1 MESKVYTYEDQEVTV
16 LSCLDENNVRF
27 YYLITFLAIFGL
39 KNQRSYIRTRLQN
52 LQKNAKIFLRYL
64 SEFNVSSVLPEN

>member
-39 KNQRSYIRTRLQN
+39 KNQRSYIRTLT
-52 LQKNAKIFLRYL
+52 KSAKKCKDF
-64 SEFNVSSVLPEN
+64 SSISI